1 MRKQFVELITMVH
14 GFLIGLDDVHVN
26 SFLADWPAAGTPTR
40 SVVCNPLRVLS
51 WMREA
56 ISATHRQAVPVV
68 DTLSTVA
75 NQIAWGQTYTVDDF
89 GSGFLE
95 RYGWTE
101 LIGLR
106 GPIASERM
114 ASGFLM
120 LGPEIEY
127 PRHSHEAEEVY
138 VPLTEPSFWMR
149 GEEDWELRKPCRP
162 IHHASRTPHAIRTE
176 NVPLLALYLW
186 RGGNLTE
193 KSRIE

>member
-14 GFLIGLDDVHVN
+14 GFSKGLDDVHIN
-26 SFLADWPAAGTPTR
+26 SFLTDWPAAKTPTR
-40 SVVCNPLRVLS
+40 SIGCNPLPVLS

-56 ISATHRQAVPVV
+56 LSATHKEAELLV
-68 DTLSTVA
+68 DTLFAVS
-75 NQIAWGQTYTVDDF
+75 NQIAWGQTYSVDDF

-106 GPIASERM
+106 GPVASERI
-114 ASGFLM
+114 ACGFLM

-138 VPLTEPSFWMR
+138 IPLTEPTFWMR
-149 GEEDWELRKPCRP
+149 GDEDWKLRSACRP
-162 IHHASRTPHAIRTE
+162 IYHPSRMPHAMRTE
-176 NVPLLALYLW
+176 STPLLALYLW

-193 KSRIE
+193 KSSIE